1 MKSEVGQKVCNIDIT
16 EGMMLGVKWE
26 AVGAGETRV
35 LFVKEG
41 SLGEKA
47 GIECGCKLVSIDG
60 NENIECDEIK
70 DALARM
76 KKRGRGCIIL
86 ELGSKPIPL
95 PASTPLFGMLRAQ
108 CYGDD
113 DVQDHTLS
121 SSFCFPGFSSSVGSE
136 SDVMEWKDTNESA
149 SIGRTVSP
157 TSSPNSSIASSIN
170 SPETFLKRSAFKS
183 KKKPRLP
190 SLLDATEDFNG
201 NNSFNNGSFN
211 DPVGHKIRK
220 TKSCELFLS
229 ALDDEEDN
237 QPATSC
243 PTLSSMAYTRVT
255 SILKTAS
262 GRLTRSQSDAVKH
275 TTWAPEVTTPI
286 RGSAPT
292 FRSNTQ

>member
-1 MKSEVGQKVCNIDIT
+1 MKSAVGQRVCEIEIS

-26 AVGAGETRV
+26 AIGSGETRV

-41 SLGEKA
+41 SIGEKA
-47 GIECGCKLVSIDG
+47 GIECGSKLVSIDG
-60 NENIECDEIK
+60 NESIDCDQIE

-76 KKRGRGCIIL
+76 KKRGRGRIIL

-95 PASTPLFGMLRAQ
+95 PPATPLFGMFRSQ
-108 CYGDD
+108 CYGETDD
-113 DVQDHTLS
+113 CNEHGLS

-136 SDVMEWKDTNESA
+136 SEVLEWKDTSTT
-149 SIGRTVSP
+149 RTASP
-157 TSSPNSSIASSIN
+157 TSSPNSSIASSTN

-190 SLLDATEDFNG
+190 SLLEAAEDNFG
-201 NNSFNNGSFN
+201 NSSFNNGSFS

-229 ALDDEEDN
+229 ALDDEEESG
-237 QPATSC
+237 PATSC
-243 PTLSSMAYTRVT
+243 PTLSSIAYTRVT

-286 RGSAPT
+286 KGSGPS